1 MKTSLSAVMSSMTP
15 QLALLAKLDRRVAA
29 ANLRAATE
37 RGAGGPVAT
46 LALADDLLA
55 RAAAGGGGVISGNG
69 NVLIP
74 EYEAGELQ
82 SAAKSFAAWADTI
95 SSLLPPLKIGIK
107 AAMERNN

>member
-1 MKTSLSAVMSSMTP
+1 MTP

-37 RGAGGPVAT
+37 RGAGGPAAT

-69 NVLIP
+69 GNALIP
-74 EYEAGELQ
+74 EYEEGELQ
-82 SAAKSFAAWADTI
+82 SAAKSFASWADTI
-95 SSLLPPLKIGIK
+95 SALLPPLKVGIK
-107 AAMERNN
+107 AAMERNH